1 MGASLLAL
9 AKSIYYIIYD
19 LSCCSF
25 VPVVKS
31 YVLATNFYSHYCGLV
46 FWVEIKDDQNR
57 S

>member
-1 MGASLLAL
+1 M
-9 AKSIYYIIYD
+9 
-19 LSCCSF
+19 SCCSY